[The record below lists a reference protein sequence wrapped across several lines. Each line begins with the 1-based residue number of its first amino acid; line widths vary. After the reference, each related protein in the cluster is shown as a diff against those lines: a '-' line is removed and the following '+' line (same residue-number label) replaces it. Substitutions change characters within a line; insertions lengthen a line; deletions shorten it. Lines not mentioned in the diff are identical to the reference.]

1 LFVYLLTYLLI
12 HLFTYLFIY
21 LLYTRLP
28 MHQVNDTADKVYR
41 LK

>member
-1 LFVYLLTYLLI
+1 
-12 HLFTYLFIY
+12 
-21 LLYTRLP
+21 